1 MAEGRGTAQDWRDD
15 KSVVECHR
23 YILEH
28 ELACDIHFKVGPP
41 ENEQQFGAHKS
52 LLMAR
57 SNEFFTMFEEHG
69 TEPNGLIAVP
79 DIDAMTFKL
88 MLLYIYCDDTIVDL
102 NGVFHLLYAAR
113 KYKLKGLVMSCLSQ
127 IKPAIQTHRLCWVLT
142 NACLQQDEEVKQL
155 CLQYINLH
163 SYVVFGSK
171 GFLELQED
179 IMIEILKQDRVNMQ
193 EKDIF
198 EAVVKW
204 AKLKC
209 RTNLVESNGENLRNI
224 LVNILPHVRFA
235 RMEPS
240 YFSVKVSHM
249 NILTQEELL
258 ENFQFLTTSKADH
271 PDPPRD
277 RRLLFERFCQVECG
291 KGYFRGNADAISFML
306 SGNAKLHEV
315 LVYGSCQFDALYR
328 ITVKIFENRDRTLW
342 NKDIQLETDGYTKVY
357 PIAIEP
363 SVMMRKEVC
372 YTLLMVIEGPASYYG
387 KKGVIQKQLDG
398 LSITFIPNE
407 KGLNGTNIKQ
417 GQFSGFVFKK
427 V

>member
-224 LVNILPHVRFA
+224 L
-235 RMEPS
+235 
-240 YFSVKVSHM
+240 
-249 NILTQEELL
+249 
-258 ENFQFLTTSKADH
+258 FLTTSKADH